1 MGRLSMLAFIAYSR
15 AAAVVANTSG
25 DCRNKVLKLTGLA
38 QIRRINLA
46 QAQAASKDTASI
58 QAALADTEKKLA
70 TNIAIVGFISFLCM
84 PGCVFRWD

>member
-15 AAAVVANTSG
+15 AVVVVANTLG

-70 TNIAIVGFISFLCM
+70 TNIAIVGFTSFLWM
-84 PGCVFRWD
+84 LGFVFCWD